1 MNDTQQYERASRRVL
16 MSKLIKIYD
25 GMTFSLSTGEVL
37 EKGEVSYWHEEDI
50 NLCSSGSG
58 TSKSVS
64 GFGDEYKDDIK
75 DVIKESKDLYD
86 EGDLGKVAAKNAD
99 YDKAIQAG
107 RGTADDQFTL
117 EKGMTAEGMDRS
129 GLNALESRTGMT
141 SSEQAMIDQAGKPV
155 DLSGMRAG
163 ALQQAQGAL
172 NTSQGMAG
180 ARGGLGGS
188 RQALN
193 QASITNDLAGKFA
206 GIDQQAQQMQ
216 MQQLNA
222 AVGAEQGQFGRL
234 GSAMQGQQA
243 HMGNMGTAL
252 GATGQYAGTLGQV
265 GQAQMGYDQQQADSK
280 YNALAQRVGLFSSIA
295 PRESITTKM
304 GGK

>member
-37 EKGEVSYWHEEDI
+37 EKGSVTYWSEEDLT
-50 NLCSSGSG
+50 LCGGGGGSSKTSSGYN
-58 TSKSVS
+58 KE
-64 GFGDEYKDDIK
+64 FDK
-75 DVIKESKDLYD
+75 DVKSMLDDSKELYD
-86 EGDLGKVAAKNAD
+86 TGELGKVASKNAE
-99 YDKAIQAG
+99 YTKAIQAG
-107 RGTADDQFTL
+107 KGTADDQYTL
-117 EKGMTAEGMDRS
+117 EKGLTKEAQDRS
-129 GLNALESRTGMT
+129 SLNSLQARTGMT
-141 SSEQAMIDQAGKPV
+141 SSEQAMVDQAGKPI

-172 NTSQGMAG
+172 NTSQGAAG

-193 QASITNDLAGKFA
+193 QASITNDLASKFA
-206 GIDQQAQQMQ
+206 GIDQQQQQMQ
-216 MQQLNA
+216 MAQLNA

-234 GSAMQGQQA
+234 GSGIQGQQA
-243 HMGNMGTAL
+243 YLGNLGAAL
-252 GATGQYAGTLGQV
+252 GSTGQYANTLGQV
-265 GQAQMGYDQQQADSK
+265 GQAEMGYDQQLQDK
-280 YNALAQRVGLFSSIA
+280 PYNAIAQRIGLFSSIA
-295 PRESITTKM
+295 PRESNTTKV

>member
-1 MNDTQQYERASRRVL
+1 

-37 EKGEVSYWHEEDI
+37 EKGEVTYWDEDDLT
-50 NLCSSGSG
+50 LCGGGPSSSTTSSGFA
-58 TSKSVS
+58 T
-64 GFGDEYKDDIK
+64 EYKPEIQEMLA
-75 DVIKESKDLYD
+75 ESKALYD
-86 EGDLGKVAAKNAD
+86 NDELGRVAGRNEEYKHAINAGKGVAADQYIIEGDMNA
-99 YDKAIQAG
+99 
-107 RGTADDQFTL
+107 
-117 EKGMTAEGMDRS
+117 
-129 GLNALESRTGMT
+129 RTGMT
-141 SSEQAMIDQAGKPV
+141 STEQTMIDRAAQDV